1 MTCKQSILTFQNS
14 GVKSVILS
22 PHIYTYP
29 QRKWQ
34 QKNQPRYVPP
44 LSKSDNLAVD
54 YYVSQIKGEVRIS
67 DYRPNSLS
75 KRQSGIKGG
84 VFFHKNGD
92 TAAAKMHFALPPR
105 KSSHPP
111 PYERAF
117 KSSPIRRKQIQLGAT
132 IACVALLLIWLGSRL
147 LSSSSARPP
156 AGTPEAVVVTLLDP
170 DSMSKEYMSRIKENR
185 IDYADRYGSCEKD
198 FSILSQSI
206 KKKPPRVVG
215 DSSLPGARSAYFVAC
230 FSL

>member
-1 MTCKQSILTFQNS
+1 MINDLQTIDSNFPKLWCKIRNTFS
-14 GVKSVILS
+14 SYI
-22 PHIYTYP
+22 YP

-34 QKNQPRYVPP
+34 QKNQPSLIWYVPP

-67 DYRPNSLS
+67 DYRPVSLS

-117 KSSPIRRKQIQLGAT
+117 KSSPVRRKQIQLGAT

-147 LSSSSARPP
+147 LSSSSDRPP

-206 KKKPPRVVG
+206 IKKKTKKKPGCR
-215 DSSLPGARSAYFVAC
+215 R
-230 FSL
+230 